1 MTDRPGYEPVR
12 ASTPAH
18 KQPIAKRQRL
28 SERLYLP
35 LIDNALPDMLIV
47 HDLYGRII
55 EVNNRASA
63 SLGYPRAQLLAMR
76 IAGFAPTALFA
87 GSWSEWCSQPSRP
100 AEKG

>member
-1 MTDRPGYEPVR
+1 MRENALTDRPGNKPVR
-12 ASTPAH
+12 TSTPAR
-18 KQPIAKRQRL
+18 KQPLAKRRRL

-76 IAGFAPTALFA
+76 IADLESLP
-87 GSWSEWCSQPSRP
+87 PP
-100 AEKG
+100 ATPWHARQTLCMN